1 MIIGKYKFLI
11 ITILLIS
18 LSNCGFKV
26 VNQSSMMNFS
36 IEEINFT
43 GDKRINYIIK
53 NNLLN
58 FKKEENKKPLYLNLK
73 INKIKSIKEKNIK
86 NEITKYQIEIVAHI
100 DSGERG
106 SKLSRITISKKG
118 EYTVNKQYSQTIR
131 NEKKLVEVLAESLSK
146 EVIFKLSERYND
158 I

>member
-1 MIIGKYKFLI
+1 MYKFLNI
-11 ITILLIS
+11 IFILLFLNS
-18 LSNCGFKV
+18 CGFKV
-26 VNQSSMMNFS
+26 IKQAALDKFYIAGVDT
-36 IEEINFT
+36 E

-131 NEKKLVEVLAESLSK
+131 NEKKLIDNLTENISEKIIKKISL
-146 EVIFKLSERYND
+146 KLDD